1 MWTKISGKCKYPREQ
16 WSSFQPHRSLFLV
29 QASFKGSIF
38 CLSFAN
44 ASKLDGMLAAN
55 VILLVPMRN
64 RAVYQ
69 SLSEM
74 MVFLLDW
81 LSQSAIY
88 MCWERLCKGA
98 CMLPRSKGA
107 NAFTSETFILG
118 PGDQRS
124 HSHTASVTSALGSP
138 ESKHV
143 QHE

>member
-1 MWTKISGKCKYPREQ
+1 MWAKISGKCKYPREQ
-16 WSSFQPHRSLFLV
+16 WSLFQPHCSLFLV

-38 CLSFAN
+38 FLSFAN

-81 LSQSAIY
+81 LSQSAVY
-88 MCWERLCKGA
+88 MC
-98 CMLPRSKGA
+98 
-107 NAFTSETFILG
+107 
-118 PGDQRS
+118 
-124 HSHTASVTSALGSP
+124 
-138 ESKHV
+138 
-143 QHE
+143 